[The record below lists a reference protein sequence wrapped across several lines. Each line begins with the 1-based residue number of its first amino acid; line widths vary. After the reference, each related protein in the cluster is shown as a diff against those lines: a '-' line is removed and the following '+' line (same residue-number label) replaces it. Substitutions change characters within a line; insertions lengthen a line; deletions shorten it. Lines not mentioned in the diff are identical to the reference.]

1 MNRRISSNQLI
12 SLCFVAMLCPFFR
25 LIPGSVAQLAGKAA
39 WLSAAL
45 SGIPALAL
53 SCILRCY
60 LSSFAQGTGL
70 GEAVLRTLGP
80 ITGRILLL
88 LWCLWLLLHCSFVA
102 CSGADRFIATIY
114 PNTGP
119 QLFIVL
125 MLLIC
130 AMAST
135 GTVTPLARAAQIFR
149 PLLLGVIILVLGFS
163 LPDIHLSFVFPIFR
177 QDSWNALQAV
187 PLAAESVSVVL
198 ISAAFLSGNLRPEAG
213 AGKKWPFLVGVT
225 LLAVAV
231 CLITI
236 GNLGQKQTAREA
248 YPFFILLRDLRLFT
262 GVERVDSL
270 VVALWLLPDFLL
282 ISLELVILRDSLL
295 LVAPEDRGPDL
306 QKLLPWLCLGLTLII
321 SLSIAPRKD
330 ILHRW
335 GNGLIPYTQLLWAY
349 GVYPAV
355 WLVSLFRKKF

>member
-1 MNRRISSNQLI
+1 MNRRISSNQLV

-25 LIPGSVAQLAGKAA
+25 LIPGSAAQMAGKAA
-39 WLSAAL
+39 WLSVAL

-53 SCILRCY
+53 SCILSHF
-60 LSSFAQGTGL
+60 LSGFAKGTGL
-70 GEAVLRTLGP
+70 GEAVLRALGP
-80 ITGRILLL
+80 TGGRILLL
-88 LWCLWLLLHCSFVA
+88 IWCLWLLFHCSFVA

-130 AMAST
+130 AIAST
-135 GTVTPLARAAQIFR
+135 GTVTPLARASQIFR
-149 PLLLGVIILVLGFS
+149 PLLLGVILLVLGFS
-163 LPDIHLSFVFPIFR
+163 LNDVHPSCVFPIFR
-177 QDSWNALQAV
+177 PDGWKALQAI

-198 ISAAFLSGNLRPEAG
+198 ISAAFLAGNLRPDAE
-213 AGKKWPFLVGVT
+213 AGKKWPFLLGVT
-225 LLAVAV
+225 LLGVAV

-236 GNLGQKQTAREA
+236 GNLGQKQTAQED

-262 GVERVDSL
+262 GVERVDAL

-282 ISLELVILRDSLL
+282 ISMELVMLRDCLL
-295 LVAPEDRGPDL
+295 LVVPEDWGPGL
-306 QKLLPWLCLGLTLII
+306 QKLLPWLCLGLTLVI
-321 SLSIAPRKD
+321 SLSIAPGKD
-330 ILHRW
+330 SLHRW

-349 GVYPAV
+349 GVYPVV